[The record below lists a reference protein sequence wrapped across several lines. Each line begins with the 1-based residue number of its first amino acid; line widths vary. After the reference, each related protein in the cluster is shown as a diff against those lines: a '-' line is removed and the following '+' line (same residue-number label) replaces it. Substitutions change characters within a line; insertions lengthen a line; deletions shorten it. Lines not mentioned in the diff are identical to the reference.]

1 MNPEQV
7 IIEPILTEKS
17 NVLRESG
24 VYTFRVNP
32 SSNKIQI
39 KRAVADLFNVHPVK
53 CHVLT
58 VKGKPKRTRYA
69 KGKTA
74 SWKKAVVTLA
84 EGERIAVFEG
94 A

>member
-1 MNPEQV
+1 MTSDQV

-24 VYTFRVNP
+24 VYTFRVSP
-32 SSNKIQI
+32 KSNKIEI
-39 KRAVADLFNVHPVK
+39 KRAVSELFNVHAVK
-53 CHVLT
+53 CHVVT
-58 VKGKPKRTRYA
+58 VKSKPKRTRYA

-74 SWKKAVVTLA
+74 SWKKAIVTLA

>member
-1 MNPEQV
+1 MSPDQV
-7 IIEPILTEKS
+7 ILEPILTEKS
-17 NVLRESG
+17 NEQRERS

-32 SSNKIQI
+32 RSNKIEI
-39 KRAVADLFNVHPVK
+39 KRAVSQLFNVHAVK
-53 CHVLT
+53 CRIVS

-69 KGKTA
+69 KGTTA
-74 SWKKAVVTLA
+74 SWKKAIVTLA